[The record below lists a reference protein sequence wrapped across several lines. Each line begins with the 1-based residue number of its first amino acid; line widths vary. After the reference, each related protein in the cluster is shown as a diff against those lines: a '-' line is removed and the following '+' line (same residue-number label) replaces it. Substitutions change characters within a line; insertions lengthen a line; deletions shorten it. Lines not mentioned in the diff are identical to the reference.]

1 MYGAKTTLYEIL
13 GVPRDATANDIA
25 RAWRSFRA
33 SLTDD
38 TVPPDAR
45 RAALIKDAYEILSD
59 PARREAYDRSLR
71 APQVVIAKAANHIQP
86 LYFAIG
92 LLVLAL
98 GAAGFYATRPR
109 PNPPDR
115 TRSLA
120 EITTHASAAIA
131 RINAVD
137 MAGNS
142 SPLGLAFA
150 IGEGV
155 MATSCVGIEPGM
167 ELRVHIVP
175 RHVQARVM
183 TADEQRGLC
192 KLASAGT
199 GGWPLAFA
207 GGDPRPGEKVFAA
220 KVNAVGEATLV
231 EGTFKRAFDDGA
243 VRRYETSLPPL
254 PDGRGGPLLDSTGRV
269 VAVATL
275 SPIDGKSQFVGIPRG
290 WSAVPAPATMQKP
303 AARVAPA
310 ADSAAAVKGEE
321 ASAPPKGRR
330 VSKEREEAIGQ
341 AFRPSPSVP
350 DDR

>member
-13 GVPRDATANDIA
+13 GVPRDATASDIG

-33 SLTDD
+33 SQTDD

-45 RAALIKDAYEILSD
+45 RAALTKDAYEILSD

-71 APQVVIAKAANHIQP
+71 APQVVIAKAASHIQP
-86 LYFAIG
+86 LYFAFG

-98 GAAGFYATRPR
+98 GAAGIYATRPR
-109 PNPPDR
+109 PNPLER

-137 MAGNS
+137 MAGKS
-142 SPLGLAFA
+142 WPLGLAFA

-207 GGDPRPGEKVFAA
+207 GGDPRPGEKVYAA

-231 EGTFKRAFDDGA
+231 EGTFRRAFDEGA
-243 VRRYETSLPPL
+243 VRRYETSLPLL
-254 PDGRGGPLLDSTGRV
+254 PDGRGGPLLDSAGRV
-269 VAVATL
+269 VAVSTL
-275 SPIDGKSQFVGIPRG
+275 SPNDGKSHFVGVPQG
-290 WSAVPAPATMQKP
+290 WNAGPTPATTQK
-303 AARVAPA
+303 AAPKVAPA
-310 ADSAAAVKGEE
+310 GDSAAPTEGEE
-321 ASAPPKGRR
+321 ARAPTKGRR
-330 VSKEREEAIGQ
+330 VSKEREEAIGK
-341 AFRPSPSVP
+341 AFRPPPSVP
-350 DDR
+350 DDL